1 MNILQRAFFEEKRLY
16 YVLFAIILWFIMAT
30 IYTLNKVLEKSVL
43 EDTNV
48 QIVAV
53 RRKKTAVFGKN

>member
-1 MNILQRAFFEEKRLY
+1 MNILQRAFFEEKRLH
-16 YVLFAIILWFIMAT
+16 YVLFAIILWFIIAT
-30 IYTLNKVLEKSVL
+30 IYPLNKVLEKSVL

-53 RRKKTAVFGKN
+53 HRKKTAVFGKN